1 MKDMQAEN
9 DRRGKLIHKV
19 GVRNVHTLV
28 CFAHRQVWAAV
39 SSYVTL
45 PSFKRGV
52 HMSRFIEVANDIP
65 QVIDKPIQY
74 LNRYLDALC
83 KTHDTKEAFLKVR
96 TALPF
101 SVISPVSAKISLRR
115 IPCELEGEASSSGY
129 KYFVRIKMLVTS
141 LCPCSRAISEKGAH
155 NQRAIIDIR
164 AQIVKHIDL
173 NNLMHCLSILGS
185 SPIYALLKRVDEK
198 YVTEAAFDNPKFCED
213 IARDASLE
221 LDKVKGITNYSI
233 VVESEESIH
242 EHNALAIID
251 YFKFA

>member
-1 MKDMQAEN
+1 MKDIQAEN

-28 CFAHRQVWAAV
+28 CFESKQVWATI

-45 PSFKRGV
+45 SSFKRGV
-52 HMSRFIEVANDIP
+52 HMSRFIEVVNTIP

-74 LNRYLDALC
+74 LSRYLDALC
-83 KTHDTKEAFLKVR
+83 KAHDTKEAFLKIR

-101 SVISPVSAKISLRR
+101 SVVSPVSAKISLRR
-115 IPCELEGEASSSGY
+115 IPCELEGEVSSSGY
-129 KYFVRIKMLVTS
+129 KYFVRIKMFVTS

-155 NQRAIIDIR
+155 NQRAMIDVR
-164 AQIVKHIDL
+164 AQVVAHIDL

-198 YVTEAAFDNPKFCED
+198 HVTEAAFNNPKFCED
-213 IARDASLE
+213 IARDASLA
-221 LDKVKGITNYSI
+221 LDKLKSVTNYSI

-242 EHNALAIID
+242 DHNALAIID